1 MLVVKTE
8 LGALFVSRQAA
19 ITILLVLGLAAAFA
33 YAVRLSYFGATDI
46 TNAFAYQTS
55 VVAAQRDSELLEV
68 EQFDR
73 RASQAQLRP
82 YETLLA
88 SDLQRIDAFADTEA
102 ERAPY
107 FAFPATEQGYEALT
121 ADLERRQDLGKDR
134 FEATV
139 RGNRHSRDLSN
150 ALFAFVALLFASVV
164 GRLRRTIEE
173 GRSLVERLQRAFISR
188 RPEIPGVDL
197 GSVLLSAT
205 RGSNVGG
212 DTHDAFA
219 LDGRSAMFLV
229 ADVSGKGIEAAV
241 DTALI
246 KYTIRTLFSVDSDPG
261 SILARFSRMYDASAQ
276 DPETFVVLFLAVLD
290 LADGTVRYASAGH
303 EPAWAMIGQE
313 VVVLPP
319 TGSIVNAELP
329 TDFKTRELHL
339 QPGDAL
345 VIATDGLTES
355 RDARGQQLG
364 ASGVSIWLS
373 ELSGSAQTMADA
385 IVRRLRRRSSRIAD
399 DLAILVIRFV
409 PGPRRAALVAPAE
422 QAVGAAA
429 PP

>member
-1 MLVVKTE
+1 
-8 LGALFVSRQAA
+8 
-19 ITILLVLGLAAAFA
+19 
-33 YAVRLSYFGATDI
+33 
-46 TNAFAYQTS
+46 
-55 VVAAQRDSELLEV
+55 
-68 EQFDR
+68 
-73 RASQAQLRP
+73 
-82 YETLLA
+82 
-88 SDLQRIDAFADTEA
+88 
-102 ERAPY
+102 
-107 FAFPATEQGYEALT
+107 
-121 ADLERRQDLGKDR
+121 
-134 FEATV
+134 
-139 RGNRHSRDLSN
+139 
-150 ALFAFVALLFASVV
+150 
-164 GRLRRTIEE
+164 
-173 GRSLVERLQRAFISR
+173 
-188 RPEIPGVDL
+188 
-197 GSVLLSAT
+197 
-205 RGSNVGG
+205 
-212 DTHDAFA
+212 
-219 LDGRSAMFLV
+219 
-229 ADVSGKGIEAAV
+229 
-241 DTALI
+241 
-246 KYTIRTLFSVDSDPG
+246 
-261 SILARFSRMYDASAQ
+261 
-276 DPETFVVLFLAVLD
+276 
-290 LADGTVRYASAGH
+290 
-303 EPAWAMIGQE
+303 MIGQE